1 MKFSP
6 IRLHMTGTAVEAN
19 EGDGGM
25 IIVQTGKIRPKM
37 PSSETSQKQ
46 LIQIIIYY
54 VRGHAYSANNIV
66 DRKNVENVNDLIKGV
81 HRR

>member
-25 IIVQTGKIRPKM
+25 IIVQTGKFWPKV

-46 LIQIIIYY
+46 NINNTDYNLL
-54 VRGHAYSANNIV
+54 RWGHAYYANNIV
-66 DRKNVENVNDLIKGV
+66 D
-81 HRR
+81 

>member
-1 MKFSP
+1 
-6 IRLHMTGTAVEAN
+6 MTGTAVEAN

-25 IIVQTGKIRPKM
+25 IIVQTGKFWPKV

-66 DRKNVENVNDLIKGV
+66 DRKNVENVNDTIKGV

>member
-19 EGDGGM
+19 LEGDGGM
-25 IIVQTGKIRPKM
+25 IIGQTGKFWPNV

-46 LIQIIIYY
+46 LIQIYY
-54 VRGHAYSANNIV
+54 LLR
-66 DRKNVENVNDLIKGV
+66 
-81 HRR
+81 